1 METME
6 LRTRRGFLKAVGLGA
21 ATGVLGARASG
32 AGTTWPVASR
42 DAHLKE
48 TGLPDCWAALK
59 FLGIDAM
66 EVDIKDDLSCPA
78 LHHPTKKYTV
88 ANDDGIRQLADDLA
102 AAGARVTAFCMHNHI
117 DERLEEEVAMTAKL
131 AAAAERLKVGV
142 IRLDVVPRKLQPG
155 EFLPFAIGA
164 CKRLC
169 EATSGTSVRFGVENH
184 GKITNDPAFLDR
196 LFDGVGSDR
205 LGLTLDPMNFYWFGH
220 PLNEVYGIYEKF
232 APRAFH
238 THCKNLRYPED
249 KRNVRR
255 EMGWGYKDYAAPVY
269 DGDIDFR
276 RVAAILRKAGYRGD
290 LCLEEEYL
298 KIRKIPEAEQP
309 AVLKR
314 EIALLREI
322 AAGAC

>member
-1 METME
+1 
-6 LRTRRGFLKAVGLGA
+6 
-21 ATGVLGARASG
+21 
-32 AGTTWPVASR
+32 
-42 DAHLKE
+42 
-48 TGLPDCWAALK
+48 
-59 FLGIDAM
+59 
-66 EVDIKDDLSCPA
+66 
-78 LHHPTKKYTV
+78 
-88 ANDDGIRQLADDLA
+88 
-102 AAGARVTAFCMHNHI
+102 
-117 DERLEEEVAMTAKL
+117 
-131 AAAAERLKVGV
+131 
-142 IRLDVVPRKLQPG
+142 
-155 EFLPFAIGA
+155 
-164 CKRLC
+164 
-169 EATSGTSVRFGVENH
+169 
-184 GKITNDPAFLDR
+184 
-196 LFDGVGSDR
+196 
-205 LGLTLDPMNFYWFGH
+205 MNFYWFGH

-276 RVAAILRKAGYRGD
+276 RVAAILRKADYRGD

-298 KIRKIPEAEQP
+298 KIRKIPETEQP